1 MMTKKR
7 KHIIIAVLAACCL
20 AIAIW
25 SVVRY
30 QARREL
36 LEQFNSDLALRFDD
50 IIDTTYPLIDNYAT
64 AINTS
69 ADSIVVLAKRA
80 KADHSRSYLDAFSIA
95 WEQYIRTSNARKG
108 SVMTD
113 EYEYFKKSPVFTM
126 LTNSG
131 DKRLD
136 EAEAL
141 KKLSLAGMMLR
152 EPYFLEYDSVMS
164 TTQTAK
170 RYIADC
176 IKVMEPYRSS
186 KTDITAWRAIK
197 PENYFKMF
205 EKYNKKKN

>member
-1 MMTKKR
+1 MTKKR

-36 LEQFNSDLALRFDD
+36 LEQFNSDLALRFDSIMD
-50 IIDTTYPLIDNYAT
+50 VTYPLIDNYAT
-64 AINTS
+64 AINAS

-136 EAEAL
+136 E
-141 KKLSLAGMMLR
+141 
-152 EPYFLEYDSVMS
+152 VMS